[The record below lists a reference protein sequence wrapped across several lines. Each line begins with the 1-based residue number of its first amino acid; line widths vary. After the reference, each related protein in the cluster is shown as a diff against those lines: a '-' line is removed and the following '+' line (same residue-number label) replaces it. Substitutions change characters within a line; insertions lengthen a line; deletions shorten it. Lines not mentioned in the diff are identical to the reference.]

1 MQQCEKMLS
10 RLSWIVYSIWTNRQ
24 SADDLKD
31 AEADSWELLRFNH
44 KMTKEEY
51 IKREASNCTTLIKS
65 NDKHLFNAR
74 EHYSLR
80 SPTTGILWFS
90 AIKYF
95 FLSTLNLF
103 ISPLVFVAAYTK
115 LCGSICL
122 MRWFVA
128 QTGERAQAHGW
139 LSLFFQH
146 FSSQFFQLNHMK
158 IYWTKKRIIIK

>member
-1 MQQCEKMLS
+1 MN
-10 RLSWIVYSIWTNRQ
+10 RLFNRTNRQ
-24 SADDLKD
+24 STDERTERRW
-31 AEADSWELLRFNH
+31 AESWELLRINH
-44 KMTKEEY
+44 KMAKEEY
-51 IKREASNCTTLIKS
+51 IKREASNCTTLIKC

-103 ISPLVFVAAYTK
+103 ISPLVFCCRIIETIY
-115 LCGSICL
+115 GSICV
-122 MRWFVA
+122 MRSRWFVA

-139 LSLFFQH
+139 LSLLFLH

-158 IYWTKKRIIIK
+158 IYWTKKRIIWFN